1 MDEPQIF
8 FFFFYWPLVRSL
20 LTETS
25 YVNQNSLVL
34 WDDAFRRGGPF
45 SKAKMPTMDR
55 GNYQR
60 RDGGHDMPAAC
71 LPDTFMSCLI

>member
-1 MDEPQIF
+1 MDEPQF
-8 FFFFYWPLVRSL
+8 FLFYFIGPWSGLK

-34 WDDAFRRGGPF
+34 WGDAFRRGGPF
-45 SKAKMPTMDR
+45 SKAKMPTTDR

-60 RDGGHDMPAAC
+60 RDGGYDMSAAC
-71 LPDTFMSCLI
+71 LPDIFMSCLI